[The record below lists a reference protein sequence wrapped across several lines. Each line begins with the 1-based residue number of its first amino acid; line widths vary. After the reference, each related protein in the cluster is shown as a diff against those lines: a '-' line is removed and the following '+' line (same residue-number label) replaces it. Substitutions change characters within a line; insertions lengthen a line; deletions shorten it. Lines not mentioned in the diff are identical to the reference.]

1 MATGGVTADGNRA
14 RMSTWWSV
22 DLVAVGAGPLADADG
37 ALVDLAEAL
46 EEHSA
51 AVTSGPSRD
60 GARLSVQASG
70 AAKAVEAATR
80 LFLAATKTAGL
91 PGWPV
96 VRVEAMTEAELE
108 AELAAPTYPK
118 LMGVAEVAAALG
130 TSRQRVSALA
140 RQRRGL
146 PPPLAE
152 LASGPVWSAATL
164 TRFLEEWERRPGR
177 PPRTPAGG

>member
-1 MATGGVTADGNRA
+1 MAAGGVTSAGKGA
-14 RMSTWWSV
+14 RMRTWWSV
-22 DLVAVGAGPLADADG
+22 DLVAGGAEPLADADD

-51 AVTSGPSRD
+51 AVSSGPDRY
-60 GARLSVQASG
+60 GARLSVQASS
-70 AAKAVEAATR
+70 AAKAIEAATR
-80 LFLAATKTAGL
+80 LFLGAARAAGL
-91 PGWPV
+91 PAWPV
-96 VRVEAMTEAELE
+96 VRAEAMTEAELE
-108 AELAAPTYPK
+108 AELTAPTYPK

-164 TRFLEEWERRPGR
+164 TRVLEEWDRRPGR
-177 PPRTPAGG
+177 PPRTPVVD